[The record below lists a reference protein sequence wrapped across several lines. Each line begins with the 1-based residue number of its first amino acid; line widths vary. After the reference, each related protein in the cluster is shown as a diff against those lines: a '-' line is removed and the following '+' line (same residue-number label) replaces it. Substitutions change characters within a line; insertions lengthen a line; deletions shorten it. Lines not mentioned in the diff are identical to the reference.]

1 MDKWREFYQYYK
13 QNPIE
18 YYEDYFGIKF
28 TKFQKIKLKIY
39 NIFISHLQ
47 EITERQREIM
57 EEILIEP
64 YGSLIYEIL
73 KLHMNILELRITIIK
88 ELFRIK

>member
-1 MDKWREFYQYYK
+1 MDKWKEFYQYYK

-18 YYEDYFGIKF
+18 HYEDYFGIKF

-39 NIFISHLQ
+39 NIFIGHLQ
-47 EITERQREIM
+47 ELTERQREIM

-64 YGSLIYEIL
+64 YGSLRYEVL
-73 KLHMNILELRITIIK
+73 KLHMSVLNLKITLIREL
-88 ELFRIK
+88 

>member
-57 EEILIEP
+57 EEILIVT
-64 YGSLIYEIL
+64 YGSIIYEIL